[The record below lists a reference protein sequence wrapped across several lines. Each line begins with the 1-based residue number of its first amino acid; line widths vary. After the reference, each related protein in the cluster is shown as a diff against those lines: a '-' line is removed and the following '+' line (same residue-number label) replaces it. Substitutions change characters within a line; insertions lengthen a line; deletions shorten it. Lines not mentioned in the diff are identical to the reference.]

1 MRRRRIGI
9 DRKPA
14 GPRRGGEDR
23 PLSKGAVDPD
33 PFRQFGRWM
42 EEAVEAGEPQP
53 DAAVLAAAD
62 RRGRPSAR
70 AVLLKGCGPEGFV
83 FYTNL
88 ESRKAAELEANPY
101 AALCVVW
108 LGLHRQVRI
117 EGRVEQLDGAA
128 SDDYFASRPREAQ
141 IAAAASPQSRV
152 LRGRAELEEL
162 VDRLRAGCGEGP
174 VPRPDSWGGLAV
186 RPDRFE
192 FWQGRRHRLHDR
204 IVYAAEGEGWRIER
218 LAP

>member
-1 MRRRRIGI
+1 M
-9 DRKPA
+9 
-14 GPRRGGEDR
+14 
-23 PLSKGAVDPD
+23 DPD
-33 PFRQFGRWM
+33 PVRQFGRWM
-42 EEAVEAGEPQP
+42 EEAAEAGEPQP
-53 DAAVLAAAD
+53 NAAVLASAD

-70 AVLLKGCGPEGFV
+70 AVLLKGWGPEGFV

-88 ESRKAAELEANPY
+88 ESRKAAEIEANPH
-101 AALCVVW
+101 AALCIVW

-128 SDDYFASRPREAQ
+128 SDAYFASRPREAQ
-141 IAAAASPQSRV
+141 IAAAASPQSRA
-152 LRGRAELEEL
+152 LRDRAELEEL
-162 VDRLRAGCGEGP
+162 VAQRQSGYGEGP
-174 VPRPDSWGGLAV
+174 VPRPDCWGGLAV
-186 RPDRFE
+186 RPVRFE